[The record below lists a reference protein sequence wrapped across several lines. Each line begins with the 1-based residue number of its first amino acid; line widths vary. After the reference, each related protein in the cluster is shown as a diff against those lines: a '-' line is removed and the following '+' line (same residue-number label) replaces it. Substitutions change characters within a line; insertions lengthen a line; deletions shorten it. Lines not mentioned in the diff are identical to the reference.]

1 MPSASDSVKLSWPFP
16 NDRTISLGTSSHAS
30 AQRHC
35 DSANQSQCF
44 TNRSRN
50 IQRGNFGH
58 LKFESRDPAENSSRR
73 RRIPFESRLCTSVL
87 FRKAPHTRAFL
98 QTARIL
104 RFRLNAWLGREDSN
118 LRMAE
123 SKSAALPLGDAP
135 IWPETRIFRQC
146 GRTIERHLQ
155 ARNMSDAIICHITP
169 KTASLAA
176 KQRPH
181 GARVDRIA
189 PCRPLPAPL

>member
-135 IWPETRIFRQC
+135 TRADHSLRGPPPQP
-146 GRTIERHLQ
+146 
-155 ARNMSDAIICHITP
+155 ARRCEGGGN
-169 KTASLAA
+169 SLAGG
-176 KQRPH
+176 H
-181 GARVDRIA
+181 GARYKAALRA
-189 PCRPLPAPL
+189 ACRFFGSSACVGSECSAAW